1 MFWGIII
8 GLAVG
13 YLFHNQINGVVKK
26 TGQLIASKR
35 KKKDDYWDD

>member
-13 YLFHNQINGVVKK
+13 YLFHNQIGGVIKK
-26 TGQLIASKR
+26 TGKLIASKR
-35 KKKDDYWDD
+35 KKKDYWDD